1 MGIVQNNSY
10 WLYGSAAR
18 WIWILSG
25 SSLCFLI
32 VACSGEPITVVVE
45 EEKSGMAAEVVLGG
59 TVTASETNSQG
70 MVDTTAVAAKT
81 QPVPS
86 PTPISSPVGEKVETP
101 TSTAIPSPTTGPAK
115 TEPPSPVP
123 TALPQPVATAVVTPR
138 PATAT
143 PVVKETPPPTPLTEV
158 SPTVT
163 AVPTSEPT
171 AEPKTDEEA
180 HAPSITVLTIDSQE
194 VYEKHGFSLS
204 TNGAR
209 LLVEGGRDSDVADYR
224 QGMVAF
230 QLGSSLALLDWSS
243 DAYDGHYEFLG
254 QAYASLKNTNPNWSY
269 AALSE
274 GILTV
279 DGLEAAYGAFAA
291 GDDIS
296 DPDGFGLIAAWE
308 CPAGGRKFA
317 LSFTGAEPT
326 VVQVRFRTLLDSFDC
341 G

>member
-1 MGIVQNNSY
+1 M
-10 WLYGSAAR
+10 
-18 WIWILSG
+18 

-32 VACSGEPITVVVE
+32 IGCSGEPITVVVE
-45 EEKSGMAAEVVLGG
+45 EEKSGMAAEVVIGG
-59 TVTASETNSQG
+59 TVTASETNLQG
-70 MVDTTAVAAKT
+70 VVDTTAVAVKT

-86 PTPISSPVGEKVETP
+86 PTSISSSIGKKVETP
-101 TSTAIPSPTTGPAK
+101 TSRAIPSPATGPPK
-115 TEPPSPVP
+115 IEPPSPVP
-123 TALPQPVATAVVTPR
+123 TALPEPVATAVATPR

-143 PVVKETPPPTPLTEV
+143 PVAKEIPSPTPLPEA

-171 AEPKTDEEA
+171 AEPESDDEA
-180 HAPSITVLTIDSQE
+180 NPPSITVLSLDSLE
-194 VYEKHGFSLS
+194 RYEKHGFSLS
-204 TNGAR
+204 TSGAR
-209 LLVEGGRDSDVADYR
+209 LLVESGRDSRVADNR
-224 QGMVAF
+224 QGMVVF

-243 DAYDGHYEFLG
+243 DADDGYHEFLG

-269 AALSE
+269 AELSE
-274 GILTV
+274 GTLTV

-291 GDDIS
+291 GDAIS

-317 LSFTGAEPT
+317 LSLTGMEPT
-326 VVQVRFRTLLDSFDC
+326 VLQVRFRTLLDSFDC